1 MKYNVGLDLG
11 NNFVKVISGKH
22 FFSFP
27 ARLQTGIDEFSE
39 ADKINVV
46 YDDVGYS
53 IGTGNYNLLR
63 DKYFQ
68 KSYKIMLLTA
78 LAKITAGN
86 AKSNEYNIVISLPV
100 DEFKNKK
107 LKNEIKEM
115 VKSWGSEK
123 ITVEGVERIIN
134 IDNFEIFC
142 EGCIISLD
150 LDNFK
155 DKDVIVVDIGG
166 YTWDLIGF
174 HNLKRENSSSE
185 NKGVITLK
193 DSIYQ
198 KFKEKYF
205 VNLGE
210 EEKERFFKAV
220 INSENYK
227 INDEIVDTREYQ
239 AFIDNYIIEIF
250 NKINRTFDINN
261 KEIFFIGGGSI
272 ELKNYLENHK
282 KNYKFSILKNAD
294 MLNAYSN
301 YNYCI
306 EIFKMEGK

>member
-1 MKYNVGLDLG
+1 
-11 NNFVKVISGKH
+11 
-22 FFSFP
+22 
-27 ARLQTGIDEFSE
+27 
-39 ADKINVV
+39 
-46 YDDVGYS
+46 
-53 IGTGNYNLLR
+53 
-63 DKYFQ
+63 
-68 KSYKIMLLTA
+68 MLLTA
-78 LAKITAGN
+78 LAKITTGN
-86 AKSNEYNIVISLPV
+86 AKSNEYNVVISLPV

-115 VKSWGSEK
+115 VKSWGSKK
-123 ITVEGVERIIN
+123 ITVDGVERKIN

-155 DKDVIVVDIGG
+155 DKDIIVVDIDG

-185 NKGVITLK
+185 HKGVITLK
-193 DSIYQ
+193 DNMYQ
-198 KFKEKYF
+198 KFKEKY
-205 VNLGE
+205 
-210 EEKERFFKAV
+210 FKAV
-220 INSENYK
+220 INSENYE

-306 EIFKMEGK
+306 EISKTEEK

>member
-1 MKYNVGLDLG
+1 
-11 NNFVKVISGKH
+11 
-22 FFSFP
+22 
-27 ARLQTGIDEFSE
+27 
-39 ADKINVV
+39 
-46 YDDVGYS
+46 
-53 IGTGNYNLLR
+53 
-63 DKYFQ
+63 
-68 KSYKIMLLTA
+68 MLLTA

-123 ITVEGVERIIN
+123 ITVDGVERIIN

-227 INDEIVDTREYQ
+227 INDEVVDTREYQ